1 MRKLLAVAA
10 VAATLVLQ
18 ACSQKEPATRA
29 VDAAEDALAAVAED
43 SQKYIPQRYAEVKA
57 ELDAARAALA
67 EEKYAEALAA
77 VRDIPAKAQGLAD
90 EAKAAREKLAAEL
103 QGEWERLAAALP
115 GTLDGIGARLDEL
128 GKLRKLP
135 ADLDADAVERARK
148 DFEIAKNGWAQAAE
162 AFAAGNLE
170 GASARG
176 LEVER
181 LAREI
186 RQATGLEPREAEAA
200 TEASPP
206 AGPATSGAAPHG

>member
-1 MRKLLAVAA
+1 MLLAVAA
-10 VAATLVLQ
+10 VAAALVLQ
-18 ACSQKEPATRA
+18 ACSHKEPATRA

-67 EEKYAEALAA
+67 EEKYADALAA
-77 VRDIPAKAQGLAD
+77 VQDIPAKAQGLAE
-90 EAKAAREKLAAEL
+90 EANAAREKLAAEL
-103 QGEWERLAAALP
+103 KVEWERLSAALP
-115 GTLDGIGARLDEL
+115 GTLDGIAARLDEL
-128 GKLRKLP
+128 GKLRRLP
-135 ADLDADAVERARK
+135 AGLDADAVERARK
-148 DFEIAKNGWAQAAE
+148 DFEIAKSGWAQAAE

-186 RQATGLEPREAEAA
+186 RQATGLEPREPEPAAE
-200 TEASPP
+200 TGSGASP
-206 AGPATSGAAPHG
+206 HG